1 VLVGVRRPGEL
12 PGVAEGVLLPAALR
26 LCVDILRSRKSD
38 NEAIEDCLDVAC
50 FCSSALGLIG
60 AALGSGVAVLTL
72 SNDPDGITL
81 STLLLTDC
89 TEGTGGASSMPFVF
103 RR

>member
-1 VLVGVRRPGEL
+1 MLVGVRRPGEL

-26 LCVDILRSRKSD
+26 LCVDIVRSRKSD
-38 NEAIEDCLDVAC
+38 SEAIEDCLDVAC
-50 FCSSALGLIG
+50 LCSPALGLVD
-60 AALGSGVAVLTL
+60 AALGSGVFVLAL
-72 SNDPDGITL
+72 SNDPDGTTL

>member
-26 LCVDILRSRKSD
+26 LCVDIVRSRKSD

-50 FCSSALGLIG
+50 LCSSALGLVDT
-60 AALGSGVAVLTL
+60 ALGSGVAALAL
-72 SNDPDGITL
+72 SNDPGGTTL